1 MKRFKDFAKEQ
12 ALDGD
17 KIRLDDIL
25 DHEILVIAHQI
36 TGSKYSDNGKI
47 CLKLQFELQGERHI
61 LFTGSTVLARQAEEY
76 KDEMPFLAT
85 IKKVDNY
92 YTFS

>member
-47 CLKLQFELQGERHI
+47 CLKLQFELQGEDISCSRE
-61 LFTGSTVLARQAEEY
+61 VLCWQDRQRNTRM
-76 KDEMPFLAT
+76 KCRSLQQSR
-85 IKKVDNY
+85 K
-92 YTFS
+92 